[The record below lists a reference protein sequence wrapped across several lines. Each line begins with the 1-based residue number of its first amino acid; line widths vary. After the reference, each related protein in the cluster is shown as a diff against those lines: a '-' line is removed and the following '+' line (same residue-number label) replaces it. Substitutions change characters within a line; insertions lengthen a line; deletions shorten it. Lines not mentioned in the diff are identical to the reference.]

1 MTNKTISKDAM
12 TAILHQ
18 AKSSYTITDKTTGEV
33 LGHAFMQVEGQVT
46 TDQLQLLPCQV
57 VDVEDDH
64 LPTRN
69 ASDSEKTKFPGTL
82 ESDLDLSEDSSMNA
96 TVEDEIYSQP
106 CAMINKPDMLST
118 LHNSETDFENNVVQS
133 RLVPS
138 NEVSFASE
146 TSVPQTASN
155 SFQQV
160 ASSPVPAKLVIQSF
174 AAQIASKMSSQKKK
188 PNVKESRDDE
198 QEDMDLHV
206 TRKRKTDS
214 DEQPPSKKVNLG
226 SGFPFP
232 KYQALY
238 TDEGVEQ
245 PENVVSKNRRVRC
258 LLCTDGRTLVVG
270 NFGGHVKALH
280 LPDVKCED
288 CGQDVKASRVNH
300 HKKNCMGKNKSRL
313 VENKTENH
321 VLSQRSQ
328 PEPAPGPS
336 HTSFNISSSS
346 EVKVSE
352 TSFVSCASSLV
363 EGPENIKNSVLPKDS
378 AGGSVHNNNP
388 VLSRDKGTNVSEDMI
403 TFVLTSAAKES
414 VRVKIM
420 TVKGN
425 KMKKV
430 MKKFGQKL
438 CVDIAGLQFMLGCV
452 KLSGEEVAG
461 KLEGRDI
468 IVWGDL

>member
-1 MTNKTISKDAM
+1 MTNRRIWIS
-12 TAILHQ
+12 
-18 AKSSYTITDKTTGEV
+18 
-33 LGHAFMQVEGQVT
+33 
-46 TDQLQLLPCQV
+46 
-57 VDVEDDH
+57 
-64 LPTRN
+64 
-69 ASDSEKTKFPGTL
+69 
-82 ESDLDLSEDSSMNA
+82 
-96 TVEDEIYSQP
+96 
-106 CAMINKPDMLST
+106 
-118 LHNSETDFENNVVQS
+118 
-133 RLVPS
+133 
-138 NEVSFASE
+138 
-146 TSVPQTASN
+146 SN

-160 ASSPVPAKLVIQSF
+160 ASSPVPAKSVIQSF
-174 AAQIASKMSSQKKK
+174 AAQIASKMSSQMKKHD
-188 PNVKESRDDE
+188 VKESRDDE
-198 QEDMDLHV
+198 DEDMDQQL

-226 SGFPFP
+226 SGFPYP

-280 LPDVKCED
+280 LPDVRCED
-288 CGQDVKASRVNH
+288 CGQDVKASRVNY
-300 HKKNCMGKNKSRL
+300 HKKICMGKNKSRL
-313 VENKTENH
+313 VENN
-321 VLSQRSQ
+321 VSSQRSQ

-336 HTSFNISSSS
+336 HNSVNISSSS
-346 EVKVSE
+346 EVIVSE
-352 TSFVSCASSLV
+352 TSFLSCASSLV

-388 VLSRDKGTNVSEDMI
+388 VLSRAKGTNVSEDMI

-438 CVDIAGLQFMLGCV
+438 CVNIAGLKFMLGCV

-468 IVWGDL
+468 VVWGDL

>member
-1 MTNKTISKDAM
+1 MTNKTLSKDSM

-18 AKSSYTITDKTTGEV
+18 AKSCYTITDKFTGEV

-46 TDQLQLLPCQV
+46 TDQLQLLPFQV

-64 LPTRN
+64 LPPSN

-118 LHNSETDFENNVVQS
+118 LPTSEADFENNVVQS

-138 NEVSFASE
+138 YEVSFASE
-146 TSVPQTASN
+146 PSVPQTSSN

-160 ASSPVPAKLVIQSF
+160 ASSPVPAKSVIQSF
-174 AAQIASKMSSQKKK
+174 AAQIASKMSSQMNK
-188 PNVKESRDDE
+188 PNVKEARDDE
-198 QEDMDLHV
+198 HEDMDQQV

-288 CGQDVKASRVNH
+288 CGQDVKASRVNY
-300 HKKNCMGKNKSRL
+300 HKKICMGKNKSRL
-313 VENKTENH
+313 VENN
-321 VLSQRSQ
+321 VSSQRSQ

-336 HTSFNISSSS
+336 HTSVNISSSS
-346 EVKVSE
+346 EVMVSE
-352 TSFVSCASSLV
+352 TSFVSCTSSLV
-363 EGPENIKNSVLPKDS
+363 EGPENIKNSVLLKEL
-378 AGGSVHNNNP
+378 AGDSVHNNNP
-388 VLSRDKGTNVSEDMI
+388 ALSKDKGTNMSDMI
-403 TFVLTSAAKES
+403 TFVLTSAANES

-468 IVWGDL
+468 VVWGDL